1 MMLTTRDPSKV
12 MVTITAR
19 IPTPNTAGYT
29 YGVRRRIVPVCPK
42 GWHLPSKADF
52 ETLLDSVGGQLVAGK
67 VLKFQSGWNNSG
79 DSEVS
84 PKQRGKVGEEFLG
97 PFV

>member
-1 MMLTTRDPSKV
+1 M
-12 MVTITAR
+12 
-19 IPTPNTAGYT
+19 
-29 YGVRRRIVPVCPK
+29 PVCPE

-79 DSEVS
+79 NGTGSYGLYALLGDSDVS
-84 PKQRGKVGEEFLG
+84 PKQRGKVGVEFLG

>member
-1 MMLTTRDPSKV
+1 M
-12 MVTITAR
+12 
-19 IPTPNTAGYT
+19 
-29 YGVRRRIVPVCPK
+29 PVCPE
-42 GWHLPSKADF
+42 GWHLPNKADF

-84 PKQRGKVGEEFLG
+84 PKQRGKIDVEFLE

>member
-1 MMLTTRDPSKV
+1 M
-12 MVTITAR
+12 
-19 IPTPNTAGYT
+19 
-29 YGVRRRIVPVCPK
+29 PVCPE

-79 DSEVS
+79 DSDVS
-84 PKQRGKVGEEFLG
+84 PKLRGKIGVNSLDHLFEK
-97 PFV
+97 

>member
-1 MMLTTRDPSKV
+1 MLTTRDPSKV
-12 MVTITAR
+12 MATITAR
-19 IPTPNTAGYT
+19 IPAPNTAGYT
-29 YGVRRRIVPVCPK
+29 YGVRRRIVPVCPE

-79 DSEVS
+79 DSDVS
-84 PKQRGKVGEEFLG
+84 PKQRGKIDVEFLE